1 MDTRSSE
8 IESVEQS
15 SSDRER
21 SEQPRELPEELAKNV
36 IVLTCESSAEGG
48 SCVVHVIGTSHFSKE
63 SCRRVKEVI
72 SYLKPEV
79 VFLEVCSKREFML
92 ENQQNLKVPTVK
104 EMLYRMMKKNNPLG
118 VVYSASLIKI
128 ANHLGVVPG
137 AEFQVAFNEAKKYGG
152 KIVLGDRPVEI
163 TMRRLWEPM
172 PLWQKMTLLGTL
184 YISTLFLPS
193 ADKLNAMI
201 IEKDISDVIPKKTK
215 CFPNIMERTLVHE
228 RDQYMSSRLLTYAS
242 ESSSVV
248 AVVGKAHLGGIKKY
262 WKQSIDLEKLM
273 EIPSHKARITIKRI
287 ISILAA
293 GIAVVAIVRRHS
305 LLKKIVFARH

>member
-1 MDTRSSE
+1 MATCVRLKKTKTAEAMDTRSSE
-8 IESVEQS
+8 IESVES

-63 SCRRVKEVI
+63 SCRRVQEVI

-79 VFLEVCSKREFML
+79 RTFFLAVEIEKMDYQFRC
-92 ENQQNLKVPTVK
+92 VPTVK

-163 TMRRLWEPM
+163 
-172 PLWQKMTLLGTL
+172 
-184 YISTLFLPS
+184 
-193 ADKLNAMI
+193 

-215 CFPNIMERTLVHE
+215 CFPTQMERTLVHE

-242 ESSSVV
+242 DSSSVV

>member
-63 SCRRVKEVI
+63 SCRRVQEVI

-92 ENQQNLKVPTVK
+92 ENQQNL
-104 EMLYRMMKKNNPLG
+104 
-118 VVYSASLIKI
+118 KI

-163 TMRRLWEPM
+163 TMRRIWEPL
-172 PLWQKMTLLGTL
+172 PLWQKMTLLRSL

-215 CFPNIMERTLVHE
+215 CFPTQMERTLVHE

-262 WKQSIDLEKLM
+262 WQQSIDLEKLM